1 MRIFVRPPEIGGPF
15 NYIAQQ
21 SHDILREAVI
31 ASAPVGGST

>member
-15 NYIAQQ
+15 KYIAQQ
-21 SHDILREAVI
+21 PHDFLREAGI